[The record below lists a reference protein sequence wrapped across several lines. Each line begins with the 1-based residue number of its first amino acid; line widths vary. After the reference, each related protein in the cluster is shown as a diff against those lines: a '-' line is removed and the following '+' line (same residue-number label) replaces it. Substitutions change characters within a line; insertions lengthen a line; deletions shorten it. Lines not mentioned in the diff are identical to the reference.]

1 MKALISQQRRFFI
14 SEPAEPTQ
22 KTPPPSRPPS
32 PIVEQAPLE
41 GTADDPWKISALDL
55 TSAPA
60 DYILSLNLPVAP
72 EVDKG
77 MLIQSLLVYC
87 TDFIMTSRHN
97 SLTV

>member
-1 MKALISQQRRFFI
+1 MLPVQ
-14 SEPAEPTQ
+14 PVPTWHVIYFQ
-22 KTPPPSRPPS
+22 H
-32 PIVEQAPLE
+32 EQAPLE

-97 SLTV
+97 SLAV

>member
-1 MKALISQQRRFFI
+1 MKALISQQCRFFI
-14 SEPAEPTQ
+14 PEPAEPTR
-22 KTPPPSRPPS
+22 KTPPSRLPS

-41 GTADDPWKISALDL
+41 GTADDPWKISVLDL
-55 TSAPA
+55 MSAPA

-97 SLTV
+97 SLAV